1 MGRSAAKSRDAT
13 LQPPRVPAK
22 WEGENVQVWDVKKGS
37 SSCVGEVNNNNT
49 TAELNWHDP
58 RTGTDQLFFF
68 FSFRYW
74 PGRARCEEMVV
85 TRER

>member
-37 SSCVGEVNNNNT
+37 SSCVGEVNNNNNT

-58 RTGTDQLFFF
+58 RTGTDQLFF
-68 FSFRYW
+68 SFRFAA
-74 PGRARCEEMVV
+74 GRD
-85 TRER
+85 ERGAKRWW

>member
-37 SSCVGEVNNNNT
+37 SSCVGEVNNNNA

-58 RTGTDQLFFF
+58 RTGTDQFFF
-68 FSFRYW
+68 LFVSLLAGTSEVRRD
-74 PGRARCEEMVV
+74 GGDS
-85 TRER
+85 

>member
-58 RTGTDQLFFF
+58 RTGTDQLFFRF
-68 FSFRYW
+68 VSLLAGTSEVRRD
-74 PGRARCEEMVV
+74 GGDS
-85 TRER
+85 